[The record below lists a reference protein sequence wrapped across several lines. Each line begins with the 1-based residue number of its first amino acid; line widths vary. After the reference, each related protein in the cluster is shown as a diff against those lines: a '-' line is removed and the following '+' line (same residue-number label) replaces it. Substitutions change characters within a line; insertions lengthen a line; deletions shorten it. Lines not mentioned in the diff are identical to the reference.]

1 MPLSEAISLAATVIV
16 AALFLLLLFE
26 PGLPYRVREPSH
38 GPLDSPQFVNY
49 LSAIVNA
56 RLFAAGRLDVLNNGD
71 AIYAAALE
79 AIRAAKRSVHLE
91 VYLFLR
97 GRAGD
102 EALKAL
108 TERARAGVAVR
119 IVVDRIGSLMT
130 PASYFAELRAAGGR
144 VVWYQPVAWYTL
156 KRFNNRTHRDIL
168 VVDGEEGFVGGV
180 GIADYWLRP
189 TSNGRLGPPGRGRPW
204 RDTMVRVRGD
214 LVKALQTSFAE
225 NWLEA
230 AGEVLPESEF
240 ALLSEE
246 EPRVVPAEGGLGM
259 VVNSTP
265 SAGRGTQARLL
276 FQILIAS
283 ARRSIHIC
291 SPYFL
296 PDRSLMAELERAA
309 RRGVPVTILTPG
321 KWNNHPITRLASR
334 RRYGRLLK
342 AGAAIHEYQPTM
354 IHAKVFIVD
363 RLWAVVGSTN
373 FDNRSFGLN
382 DEVNLA
388 VLQREFA
395 ATLER
400 DFEADLAESK
410 RITLAEWRERSY
422 AERILALGARIL
434 ERQV

>member
-1 MPLSEAISLAATVIV
+1 VIADLLSGLALALT

-26 PGLPYRVREPSH
+26 PGLPYRVAPLRT
-38 GPLDSPQFVNY
+38 PLDSPHFVNY

-56 RLFAAGRLDVLNNGD
+56 RLFAAGELEVLSSGE

-102 EALKAL
+102 EALRAL

-119 IVVDRIGSLMT
+119 IVVDRIGSLAT
-130 PASYFAELRAAGGR
+130 PEGYFAELRAAGGR
-144 VVWYQPVAWYTL
+144 VYWYQPVAWYTL

-168 VVDGEEGFVGGV
+168 VVDGEVAFVGGV
-180 GIADYWLRP
+180 GVADYW
-189 TSNGRLGPPGRGRPW
+189 LGPPGRGRPW
-204 RDTMVRVRGD
+204 RDTMVRVRGE

-240 ALLSEE
+240 ALLTPDA
-246 EPRVVPAEGGLGM
+246 PRALPPGKGLGM

-265 SAGRGTQARLL
+265 SAGRATQARLL

-283 ARRSIHIC
+283 ARESIRIC

-321 KWNNHPITRLASR
+321 SWNNHPITRLASR
-334 RRYGRLLK
+334 RRYGRLLA
-342 AGAAIHEYQPTM
+342 AGATVYEYQPAM
-354 IHAKVFIVD
+354 IHAKVFVVD

-388 VLQREFA
+388 VLDAGFA
-395 ATLER
+395 ALLER
-400 DFEADLAESK
+400 DFAADLAQAK
-410 RITLAEWRERSY
+410 PVTLEEWRRRSWPER
-422 AERILALGARIL
+422 ALALGARIL